1 MKILSISDVITN
13 SSSEVFC
20 TITADNKE
28 ILEEIYNTIENLGKS
43 DDMEGGTRMHNG
55 FISVSFA
62 YGCWFEKLDMI
73 FKPGLEKVLEPWKG
87 KYKIDYEW

>member
-28 ILEEIYNTIENLGKS
+28 ILGEIYNTIENLGKS
-43 DDMEGGTRMHNG
+43 DNMEGGTRMYNG

-87 KYKIDYEW
+87 KYKIDYER

>member
-1 MKILSISDVITN
+1 
-13 SSSEVFC
+13 
-20 TITADNKE
+20 
-28 ILEEIYNTIENLGKS
+28 
-43 DDMEGGTRMHNG
+43 MEGGTRMHNG

>member
-28 ILEEIYNTIENLGKS
+28 ILEEIYNTIENFRLFVDTYLPS
-43 DDMEGGTRMHNG
+43 LTIR
-55 FISVSFA
+55 
-62 YGCWFEKLDMI
+62 I
-73 FKPGLEKVLEPWKG
+73 FKEWEKKNNEVG
-87 KYKIDYEW
+87 RTF

>member
-28 ILEEIYNTIENLGKS
+28 VLEEIYNTIENLGRC
-43 DDMEGGTRMHNG
+43 DDSEGGTYIDDDS
-55 FISVSFA
+55 ISVSLS

-87 KYKIDYEW
+87 KYKIDYE

>member
-1 MKILSISDVITN
+1 MLILSISDVITN

-28 ILEEIYNTIENLGKS
+28 TLEEIYNTIENLGEN
-43 DDMEGGTRMHNG
+43 DNGEGGTYMRDG